1 MRTISLENVRFDL
14 KVIRP
19 AMNDAKLKEKYFFVT
34 SQICGFYRL
43 NGTFKWRRYII
54 L

>member
-1 MRTISLENVRFDL
+1 MPIMAIRTISFEKVRLDL

-34 SQICGFYRL
+34 SQICGFAA
-43 NGTFKWRRYII
+43 
-54 L
+54 